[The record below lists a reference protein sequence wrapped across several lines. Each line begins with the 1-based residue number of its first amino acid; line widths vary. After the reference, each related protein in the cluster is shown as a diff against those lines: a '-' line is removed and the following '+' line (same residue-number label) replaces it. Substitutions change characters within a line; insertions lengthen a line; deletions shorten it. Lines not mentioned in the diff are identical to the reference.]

1 MTDSEDTPERREFE
15 RYPLMLEATVSVG
28 HVVVDCVIFYISP
41 GGARIRLKG
50 TEIRSEIDQIGTI
63 VLHIPDFGGFEGK
76 VIWTDDEYV
85 GIQFSELQ
93 KTMVNL
99 VIAAAS

>member
-1 MTDSEDTPERREFE
+1 MTDSEVTTERREFE
-15 RYPLMLEATVSVG
+15 RYPLMLDAKVSVG
-28 HVVVDCVIFYISP
+28 HVVVDCVIFYISH
-41 GGARIRLKG
+41 GGARIRLTG
-50 TEIRSEIDQIGTI
+50 TEIRSEIDQIGTV

-85 GIQFSELQ
+85 GIQFTELQ
-93 KTMVNL
+93 KTMVKL